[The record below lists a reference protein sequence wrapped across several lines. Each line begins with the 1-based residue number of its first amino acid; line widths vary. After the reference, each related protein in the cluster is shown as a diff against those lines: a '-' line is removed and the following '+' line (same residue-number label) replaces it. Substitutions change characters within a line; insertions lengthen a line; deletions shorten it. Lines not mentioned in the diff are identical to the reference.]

1 MYRKYEAGDIAYI
14 VESKRFIREVKILKF
29 SEDLYTLQF
38 TDSGGGIKL
47 RENRLFRTKEE
58 AEQYGKR

>member
-1 MYRKYEAGDIAYI
+1 MYRKYKAGDIAYI

-29 SEDLYTLQF
+29 SGDLYTLQF